1 MTTVT
6 KILTFPTM
14 AALTGLLLSGC
25 TPQGIDPN
33 RCLSGP
39 VISDTPAPPEVY
51 SGEASEER
59 YKNLLTTP
67 ARKPSAAGALRI
79 VTSGCMKTLADSKGK
94 PIQLRGMS
102 THGLQWFPEIVN
114 DNAFAALSRDWGS
127 NVVRLAMY
135 VGEGGYATKP
145 EVKQKVFE
153 GIEHAIKNDM
163 YVIVDWHVHA
173 PGDPNAEVY
182 TKANPT
188 AFFKE
193 IAQKYPNNPHI
204 IYELANEPNPGNPP
218 GNTND
223 AAGWAS
229 IKAYAEPIIKMLRD
243 SGNKN
248 IVIVGTPNWSQR
260 PDLAAE
266 NPINDPG
273 VMYTAH
279 FYSGTHKASNQ
290 SDDRGNVMSNVRQ
303 ALKKGVPV
311 FVTEWGTSEASGNNG
326 PYLKEADTW
335 LDFLNKHNI
344 SWVNW
349 SLTNKNETS
358 AAFTPYELGKSDAT
372 NLDPGADQLWS
383 TKELTVT
390 GEYVRSRIQGTAYQP
405 VDRTVFSETV
415 WNFNDGTTQGFGMN
429 AQSAVKT
436 VTVSN
441 AGGALK
447 LSGLGT
453 STDVSAGNFWNNARI
468 SADNST
474 ARLNIA
480 GATAMSLDVMVAA
493 PTTVAIAAVP
503 QSASHTWTSPTR
515 AVQVTADKFVKQAD
529 GMYKATLTF
538 TADDAPNLKIIA
550 SAANAQGSTLN
561 NLVLLV
567 GVQNGGDV
575 LIDNITFS
583 GKHSATTPEPVHAPL
598 GTVTLP
604 STFEDSTR
612 QGWKWDDASGVKGA
626 LTVTDANG
634 SKALTW
640 DVMYPDV
647 KPTEGWASAPR
658 LVLEIPDRTRGTDNF
673 LLFDLY
679 LKPEAGRGTTG
690 SLSVNLAFG
699 PPSLGYWAQAK
710 QAVEIPLANLAGM
723 TKTADGLYRFQA
735 KFDLNNFDKTL
746 AADTKLGK
754 ITLVVADVNSN
765 YAGKMYLDNVRFAAT
780 AP

>member
-1 MTTVT
+1 
-6 KILTFPTM
+6 M
-14 AALTGLLLSGC
+14 ATLTGFLLSGC
-25 TPQGIDPN
+25 SSQGAVVDPN
-33 RCLSGP
+33 RCASGP
-39 VISDTPAPPEVY
+39 MIADTPAAPTGTY
-51 SGEASEER
+51 SGQASEQV
-59 YKNLLTTP
+59 YKNLLTP
-67 ARKPSAAGALRI
+67 SVRKPSAAGALKI
-79 VTSGCMKTLADSKGK
+79 VNSGCMMTLADAKGK

-114 DNAFAALSRDWGS
+114 NNAFAALSKNWGS

-153 GIEHAIKNDM
+153 GIDLAIKNDM

-173 PGDPNAEVY
+173 PGDPGAELY
-182 TKANPT
+182 TKANPM

-204 IYELANEPNPGNPP
+204 IYEVANEPNPGNAP

-266 NPINDPG
+266 NPIKDPG

-279 FYSGTHKASNQ
+279 FYSGTHKASN
-290 SDDRGNVMSNVRQ
+290 DPGDRGNVMSNVRY
-303 ALKKGVPV
+303 ALQKGVPV

-326 PYLKEADTW
+326 PFLKEADTW
-335 LDFLNKHNI
+335 LDFLNNNNI

-358 AAFTPYELGKSDAT
+358 AAFTPYELGKSAAT

-405 VDRTVFSETV
+405 LDRTAFSEMV
-415 WNFNDGTTQGFGMN
+415 WDFNNGTQGFGVN
-429 AQSAVKT
+429 ADSPVKT
-436 VTVSN
+436 VSLSQAN
-441 AGGALK
+441 GALK
-447 LSGLGT
+447 ISGLSG
-453 STDVSAGNFWNNARI
+453 STDISEGNYWANVRL
-468 SADNST
+468 SADGST
-474 ARLNIA
+474 ARPDLA
-480 GATAMSLDVMVAA
+480 GAKTMSLDVMVAA
-493 PTTVAIAAVP
+493 PTTVSIAAIP
-503 QSASHTWTSPTR
+503 QSAAHGWANPRR
-515 AVQVTADKFVKQAD
+515 AVQVKPDQFVKQAD
-529 GMYKATLTF
+529 GMYKATLTI
-538 TADDAPNLKIIA
+538 TPADAPNFEAI
-550 SAANAQGSTLN
+550 ANATDTRGSTLT
-561 NLVLLV
+561 NLVLFV
-567 GVQNGGDV
+567 GVQNGSDV
-575 LIDNITFS
+575 WIDNITFS
-583 GKHSATTPEPVHAPL
+583 GNRSTTNAPVNHAPL

-612 QGWKWDDASGVKGA
+612 QGWDWDAASGVKGA
-626 LTVTDANG
+626 LTVTDVNG

-647 KPTEGWASAPR
+647 KPTDSWASAPR
-658 LVLEIPDRTRGTDNF
+658 LVLNIPEQTRGTDNF
-673 LLFDLY
+673 LLLDLY
-679 LKPEAGRGTTG
+679 LKPEAGRGTEG
-690 SLSVNLAFG
+690 SLSVNLSFG
-699 PPSLGYWAQAK
+699 PPTLGYWAQAR
-710 QAVEIPLANLAGM
+710 QAVEIPLASLAGM
-723 TKTADGLYRFQA
+723 TKTADGLYRVQA
-735 KFDLNNFDKTL
+735 KFDLNNFDKPL

-754 ITLVVADVNSN
+754 INLIVADVNSN
-765 YAGKMYLDNVRFAAT
+765 YAGKMYLDNVRFATT